1 MAACINRKETLMNNV
16 PTEKKARLKQ
26 AIEEKVASLLTML
39 DDTPIVHNAQELYD
53 TEKKI
58 AAMTDEIAGFVVE
71 AVVSDSV
78 NDAEL
83 DSEAKKLAKQSLV
96 RMKNRGAREVRIQPY
111 RGNPFTIEADYYA
124 KAGVSQQK
132 AQKKG
137 GSIHN

>member
-1 MAACINRKETLMNNV
+1 MSNV
-16 PTEKKARLKQ
+16 PAERKAQLKQ

-78 NDAEL
+78 HDAAL
-83 DSEAKKLAKQSLV
+83 DSEAKKLAKLSPV
-96 RMKNRGAREVRIQPY
+96 RMKNRGVREVEIKPY
-111 RGNPFTIEADYYA
+111 RGDPFTIEADYYA
-124 KAGVSQQK
+124 KAGLSDQK

-137 GSIHN
+137 GSTHS

>member
-1 MAACINRKETLMNNV
+1 MNNV
-16 PTEKKARLKQ
+16 PAERKAQLKR
-26 AIEEKVASLLTML
+26 AIEEKVTSLLTML

-78 NDAEL
+78 HDATL
-83 DSEAKKLAKQSLV
+83 DSEAKRLVKQSPV
-96 RMKNRGAREVRIQPY
+96 RMKNRGTREVEIKPY
-111 RGNPFTIEADYYA
+111 RGAPFTIEADYYA

-137 GSIHN
+137 GSTHS